1 MLGTGR
7 HALTIS
13 AKAMTTYMHQT
24 AKQNPPVVPLR
35 PPAAPKFAPRFL
47 PALVFAAIGLML
59 IAGSWQFC
67 HLTTQVIRHEKDM
80 LLSHTA
86 SVARSLSH
94 TDFDTLSFT
103 GDDAQRPAYR
113 LLCRKL
119 SAASCHLGLRGLFT
133 LAERDGNYLIGPESY
148 PTNHPRATPPGTGYR
163 LPPAEVALA
172 FSKRLPCVSP
182 LVTDEFGHFI
192 TAFVPVL
199 DPYSGK
205 VSFLLAADMDLPVLR
220 RRLMK
225 VSGTSAALTLSIITL
240 LCLLWLL
247 ISRRMPLPRAER
259 HYRQYA
265 ETFLCALILLL
276 ITGSITLHLHVAE
289 TQIRSKTLLTAAQQ
303 QTALISA
310 EFDAISKSLDGIARV
325 FEASETITEGE
336 FSYFTSHIVRD
347 YSIQAVTWS
356 PAVKRDEAD
365 LFEKEVRASGM
376 QTYRIWRSV
385 ETKRVAE
392 TNQPDAA
399 GRHSDLLYPIRFVNP
414 LAGHENA
421 LGFDQMSAPIRREG
435 IRRAL
440 AGASPFATR
449 PEPIITLSDRTA
461 GILIYRPVASH
472 TQTGIVALAYCVE
485 NALQIPLTRTATS
498 PDTQGLIVELFHLSQ
513 NAEPEF
519 LAATDT
525 ATPLTAQAR
534 SWYPL
539 SGLHTVNASLFA
551 FGNTYGVVV
560 QASPKWMEAH
570 PLRQWATAAIAGVL
584 LTIFITAFLVMMAN
598 RRLMLEREVHART
611 EELQLAHEKIASV
624 ISAAPVA
631 MMLVDRETRVLNAN
645 PRAERLVHNDI
656 LACIDQPCGVFL
668 TCANH
673 KKIANGCGHGIPC
686 KTCVL
691 RNTIQEVAK
700 SGEPVF
706 DRDMALTTE
715 RQGREENYY
724 VKFGASPVML
734 NGQRHVV
741 IAIYDVTAWYRTEQ
755 IYRTLFNEMD
765 DGFLLVERSGQVD
778 APEFSI
784 RAANPALQKLTGRDV
799 ASLIG
804 STLDRSFAVPTALHE
819 NIRQVLE
826 DGGTIHDQFFFEG
839 IAKHVSCTAFCPA
852 DGQAAIILTDIT
864 DQKRAEHALLYER
877 NLLYALMDNQPDRIF
892 FKDAELRFVKVS
904 KEQARALG
912 LDSPAQAIGK
922 TLGELRPGDAS
933 RRAMERE
940 RSVLKSAKPL
950 MAQVEKSVNASGRT
964 CWDSISIAPIH
975 DASGECVGLV
985 GIARDITPEIELQQH
1000 LQHMT
1005 KMDAIGRLAGGVAHD
1020 FNNLLQA
1027 ILGYTELL
1035 LAGMT
1040 EKSPQYGDLKEIE
1053 RAAKRAADLTR
1064 QLLTFS
1070 RKQHIEP
1077 QIIDMNQAIL
1087 SVEKMLK
1094 RLMGDQIL
1102 IQLDLQQ
1109 ALESVMIDP
1118 SQMEQ
1123 ILLNLAIN
1131 AKDAM
1136 ANGGTLSFRTEMV
1149 MLDEEAASSQ
1159 LEAHPGTFVKLTVS
1173 DTGSGIPEDAIPY
1186 VFDPFFTTKERGKG
1200 TGLGL
1205 SVIYGIVKQ
1214 CGGWISVSSSADD
1227 GTHFSLYFSA
1237 HEATDVVTTEET
1249 RPVVDMP
1256 VTLPGIG
1263 KTILLVEDEPGVRN
1277 LAALVMQ
1284 SAGYKVHTCVGASEA
1299 KAVFAKEYAR
1309 IDLLFSDIALI
1320 GQNGIDLALDLR
1332 KQNPALP
1339 CLLCSGYVDET
1350 MSWDS
1355 LQKEGFHFLPKPYPV
1370 AKLLTAVAEA
1380 LAGKFKL
1387 RI

>member
-148 PTNHPRATPPGTGYR
+148 PTNHPRATPPGTIYR
-163 LPPAEVALA
+163 FPPDEVSHA
-172 FSKRLPCVSP
+172 FSERLPCVS
-182 LVTDEFGHFI
+182 LLIGNESDCTI

-199 DPYSGK
+199 DPGSGETA
-205 VSFLLAADMDLPVLR
+205 FLLAADMNLSVLR
-220 RRLMK
+220 RRLIQ
-225 VSGTSAALTLSIITL
+225 VSGTSAAFTLIIITL
-240 LCLLWLL
+240 LGILGLL
-247 ISRRMPLPRAER
+247 ISRRMPLPRAM
-259 HYRQYA
+259 RQHHQHV
-265 ETFLCALILLL
+265 ETFLCTLILLL
-276 ITGSITLHLHVAE
+276 ATGAVTLHLYVADV
-289 TQIRSKTLLTAAQQ
+289 QARAKTLLAAAQQ
-303 QTALISA
+303 QTAQVAS
-310 EFDAISKSLDGIARV
+310 EFDAISKSLDSIAYV
-325 FEASETITEGE
+325 FERDETITQSE
-336 FSYFTSHIVRD
+336 FAQVTAHIVRD
-347 YSIQAVTWS
+347 YSIQTVTWS
-356 PAVKRDEAD
+356 PATRRDEVDA
-365 LFEKEVRASGM
+365 FETSVRASGM
-376 QTYRIWRSV
+376 QAYRVWRN
-385 ETKRVAE
+385 AE
-392 TNQPDAA
+392 TNRPDVVESP
-399 GRHSDLLYPIRFVNP
+399 SDILYPVRFVSP
-414 LAGHENA
+414 LEGHENV
-421 LGFDQMSAPIRREG
+421 LGFEQTSAPRR
-435 IRRAL
+435 RRAIQR
-440 AGASPFATR
+440 AFVTASQAATR
-449 PEPIITLSDRTA
+449 PEPIITLSGQPA
-461 GILIYRPVASH
+461 GILIYRPVISN
-472 TQTGIVALAYCVE
+472 TQTGVVALTYCAE
-485 NALQIPLTRTATS
+485 NALLVPLSRTAAF
-498 PDTQGLIVELFHLSQ
+498 PDMRGLVVQLFHL
-513 NAEPEF
+513 NPGTRREF
-519 LAATDT
+519 LFAVGTT
-525 ATPLTAQAR
+525 TPLAMPFAAQQWSRHPR
-534 SWYPL
+534 SSLP
-539 SGLHTVNASLFA
+539 TVNASLFA
-551 FGNTYGVVV
+551 FGNSYGVVV
-560 QASPKWMEAH
+560 QASPAWVAAR
-570 PLRQWATAAIAGVL
+570 PLRHAITSAITGVL
-584 LTIFITAFLVMMAN
+584 LTILITAFLAVLAS
-598 RRLMLEREVHART
+598 RRRVLEHEVRART
-611 EELQLAHEKIASV
+611 EELELAHQEIAGMLKT
-624 ISAAPVA
+624 APIA
-631 MMLVDRETRVLNAN
+631 MILVDRNIRVLNAN
-645 PRAERLVHNDI
+645 PCAERLMQNDVFM
-656 LACIDQPCGVFL
+656 CIDKPCGVFL
-668 TCANH
+668 TCTNRNLDV
-673 KKIANGCGHGIPC
+673 KGCGFSIPC
-686 KTCVL
+686 QTCVL
-691 RNTIQEVAK
+691 RSAVQSVAA
-700 SGEPVF
+700 GGPPVT
-706 DRDMALTTE
+706 DRDLTLTTE
-715 RQGREENYY
+715 REGRTETVH
-724 VKFGASPVML
+724 VKFGAAPVRL
-734 NGQRHVV
+734 NGQCHVV
-741 IAIYDVTAWYRTEQ
+741 IAIYDVTVWYRTEKL
-755 IYRTLFNEMD
+755 YWTLFNEMD

-826 DGGTIHDQFFFEG
+826 DGGAIHDQFFFEG

-1027 ILGYTELL
+1027 IFGYTELL

-1214 CGGWISVSSSADD
+1214 SGGWISVSSSADD

>member
-1 MLGTGR
+1 
-7 HALTIS
+7 
-13 AKAMTTYMHQT
+13 MTTYMHHA
-24 AKQNPPVVPLR
+24 AKQGPFRPLTFPDVSKPIPR
-35 PPAAPKFAPRFL
+35 HFAAFTL
-47 PALVFAAIGLML
+47 AAIGLVL
-59 IAGSWQFC
+59 IAGSWQFVR
-67 HLTTQVIRHEKDM
+67 LSTLVTRHEQDA
-80 LLSHTA
+80 LLSHA
-86 SVARSLSH
+86 VSVARSLSH
-94 TDFDTLSFT
+94 THFETLSFT
-103 GDDAQRPAYR
+103 ADDVQQPAYHQ
-113 LLCRKL
+113 LHQKF
-119 SAASCHLGLRGLFT
+119 ATASHHLGLRGLFT
-133 LAERDGNYLIGPESY
+133 IAERGGSYVFGPESY
-148 PTNHPRATPPGTGYR
+148 PSNHPYATPPGTGYR
-163 LPPAEVALA
+163 FPPAEVALA

-310 EFDAISKSLDGIARV
+310 EFDAISKSLESVARV
-325 FEASETITEGE
+325 FQASETITEGE
-336 FSYFTSHIVRD
+336 FSYFTSHILRD
-347 YSIQAVTWS
+347 YSIQAVTWA
-356 PAVKRDEAD
+356 PAVKRDQVEI
-365 LFEKEVRASGM
+365 FEKEVRASGM
-376 QTYRIWRSV
+376 PAYRIWRN
-385 ETKRVAE
+385 AD
-392 TNQPDAA
+392 TNRPDAA
-399 GRHSDLLYPIRFVNP
+399 GRHSDLLYPIRFINP

-449 PEPIITLSDRTA
+449 PEPIITLSNRPS

-498 PDTQGLIVELFHLSQ
+498 PDTQGLIVELFHLSP

-539 SGLHTVNASLFA
+539 SGLQTVNASLFA

-765 DGFLLVERSGQVD
+765 DGFLLVEKTGNTPD
-778 APEFSI
+778 DDIFI
-784 RAANPALQKLTGRDV
+784 RAANPALQKLAGHDV
-799 ASLIG
+799 ATLIG
-804 STLDRSFAVPTALHE
+804 TMLGRVLLIPAVLRE
-819 NIRQVLE
+819 NIQQVLE
-826 DGGTIHDQFFFEG
+826 NGRARHVQFFFED
-839 IAKHVSCTAFCPA
+839 INKYVSCTVFRPM
-852 DGQAAIILTDIT
+852 DHQAAVIFTDIT
-864 DQKRAEHALLYER
+864 DQKRTEQALLYER

-892 FKDAELRFVKVS
+892 FKDADLRFIKIS

-912 LDSPAQAIGK
+912 LASPAHAIGK
-922 TLGELRPGDAS
+922 TLDELQPGDAS
-933 RRAMERE
+933 RRAMDRE
-940 RSVLKSAKPL
+940 RSVLQSGKPL
-950 MAQVEKSVNASGRT
+950 MAQVEKSVDASGRAH
-964 CWDSISIAPIH
+964 WDSVSNAPITD
-975 DASGECVGLV
+975 DAGACVGLV

-1000 LQHMT
+1000 LQQMT

-1035 LAGMT
+1035 LSGMD
-1040 EKSPQYGDLKEIE
+1040 EKVPQYGDLKEIE

-1070 RKQHIEP
+1070 RKQRIEP
-1077 QIIDMNQAIL
+1077 QVVDMNETIL
-1087 SVEKMLK
+1087 STQKMLT
-1094 RLMGDQIL
+1094 RLMGDRIL
-1102 IQLDLQQ
+1102 IQIDLHPN
-1109 ALESVMIDP
+1109 LKSVMVDP

-1123 ILLNLAIN
+1123 ILLNLAVN

-1136 ANGGTLSFRTEMV
+1136 ASGGTLTFRTDMAV
-1149 MLDEEAASSQ
+1149 LDDAAASAQ
-1159 LEAHPGTFVKLTVS
+1159 MEALPGTFVRLTVS
-1173 DTGSGIPEDAIPY
+1173 DTGNGIPAELIPH
-1186 VFDPFFTTKERGKG
+1186 VFEPFFTTKERGKG

-1214 CGGWISVSSSADD
+1214 CGGWVNVTSAINA
-1227 GTHFSLYFSA
+1227 GTHFSLYFPA
-1237 HEATDVVTTEET
+1237 QDIKAADLVEDT
-1249 RPVVDMP
+1249 RPIFNVP
-1256 VTLPGIG
+1256 STLPGIG

-1277 LAALVMQ
+1277 LAALVLQ
-1284 SAGYKVHTCVGASEA
+1284 SAGYYVHVCTGADEA
-1299 KAVFAKEYAR
+1299 KAVFSKEHPR
-1309 IDLLFSDIALI
+1309 IDLLFSDIVLI

-1332 KQNPALP
+1332 RQNPALP
-1339 CLLCSGYVDET
+1339 CLLCSGYADET
-1350 MSWDS
+1350 VPWVS
-1355 LQKEGFHFLPKPYPV
+1355 LQNEGFHFLPKPYPV
-1370 AKLLTAVAEA
+1370 AKLLAAVADA
-1380 LAGKFKL
+1380 LAVSGS
-1387 RI
+1387 

>member
-1 MLGTGR
+1 
-7 HALTIS
+7 
-13 AKAMTTYMHQT
+13 
-24 AKQNPPVVPLR
+24 
-35 PPAAPKFAPRFL
+35 
-47 PALVFAAIGLML
+47 
-59 IAGSWQFC
+59 
-67 HLTTQVIRHEKDM
+67 
-80 LLSHTA
+80 
-86 SVARSLSH
+86 
-94 TDFDTLSFT
+94 
-103 GDDAQRPAYR
+103 
-113 LLCRKL
+113 
-119 SAASCHLGLRGLFT
+119 
-133 LAERDGNYLIGPESY
+133 
-148 PTNHPRATPPGTGYR
+148 
-163 LPPAEVALA
+163 
-172 FSKRLPCVSP
+172 
-182 LVTDEFGHFI
+182 
-192 TAFVPVL
+192 
-199 DPYSGK
+199 
-205 VSFLLAADMDLPVLR
+205 
-220 RRLMK
+220 
-225 VSGTSAALTLSIITL
+225 
-240 LCLLWLL
+240 
-247 ISRRMPLPRAER
+247 
-259 HYRQYA
+259 
-265 ETFLCALILLL
+265 L

-539 SGLHTVNASLFA
+539 SGLQTVNASLFA

-584 LTIFITAFLVMMAN
+584 LTVFITAFLVMLAN

-765 DGFLLVERSGQVD
+765 DGFLLVEKTGNTPD
-778 APEFSI
+778 DDIFI
-784 RAANPALQKLTGRDV
+784 RAANPALQKLAGHDV
-799 ASLIG
+799 ATLIG
-804 STLDRSFAVPTALHE
+804 TMLGRVLLIPAVLRE
-819 NIRQVLE
+819 NIQQVLE
-826 DGGTIHDQFFFEG
+826 NGRARHVQFFFED
-839 IAKHVSCTAFCPA
+839 INKYVSCTVFRPM
-852 DGQAAIILTDIT
+852 DHQAAVIFTDIT
-864 DQKRAEHALLYER
+864 DQKRTEQALLYER

-892 FKDAELRFVKVS
+892 FKDADLRFIKIS

-912 LDSPAQAIGK
+912 LASPAHAIGK
-922 TLGELRPGDAS
+922 TLDELQPGDAS
-933 RRAMERE
+933 RRAMDRE
-940 RSVLKSAKPL
+940 RSVLQSGKPL
-950 MAQVEKSVNASGRT
+950 MAQVEKSVDASGRAH
-964 CWDSISIAPIH
+964 WDSVSNAPITD
-975 DASGECVGLV
+975 DAGACVGLV

-1000 LQHMT
+1000 LQQMT

-1035 LAGMT
+1035 LSGMD
-1040 EKSPQYGDLKEIE
+1040 ERVPQYGDLKEIE

-1070 RKQHIEP
+1070 RKQRIEP
-1077 QIIDMNQAIL
+1077 QVVDMNQTIL
-1087 SVEKMLK
+1087 STEKMLK
-1094 RLMGDQIL
+1094 RLMGDRIL
-1102 IQLDLQQ
+1102 IQIDLHPT
-1109 ALESVMIDP
+1109 LKSVMVDP

-1123 ILLNLAIN
+1123 ILLNLAVN

-1136 ANGGTLSFRTEMV
+1136 PNGGTLTFRTEMAV
-1149 MLDEEAASSQ
+1149 LDDAAASAHV
-1159 LEAHPGTFVKLTVS
+1159 EALPGKFVKLTVS
-1173 DTGSGIPEDAIPY
+1173 DTGSGIPAEVLPH
-1186 VFDPFFTTKERGKG
+1186 VFEPFFTTKERGKG

-1214 CGGWISVSSSADD
+1214 CGGWVNVTSTSND
-1227 GTHFSLYFSA
+1227 GTHFSLYFPA
-1237 HEATDVVTTEET
+1237 QDTKATDLANDTSPIFDV
-1249 RPVVDMP
+1249 PA
-1256 VTLPGIG
+1256 TLPGIG

-1277 LAALVMQ
+1277 LAALVLQ
-1284 SAGYKVHTCVGASEA
+1284 SAGYSVHVCTGADEA
-1299 KAVFAKEYAR
+1299 KAVFSKEHAR
-1309 IDLLFSDIALI
+1309 IDLLFSDIVLI
-1320 GQNGIDLALDLR
+1320 GQNGIDLALDIR
-1332 KQNPALP
+1332 RQKPALP
-1339 CLLCSGYVDET
+1339 CLLCSGYADET
-1350 MSWDS
+1350 VPWQS
-1355 LQKEGFHFLPKPYPV
+1355 LQNEGFHFLPKPYPV
-1370 AKLLTAVAEA
+1370 AKLLAAVAEA
-1380 LAGKFKL
+1380 LAVNQKS
-1387 RI
+1387 